1 MNMIDLMPQS
11 SKNGL
16 TQDWH
21 ALAQITPI
29 LYQSVDSCA
38 CNLRTSVLKGDLPKC
53 LDGGR
58 SGHRQVDP
66 VPTHGLSDAS
76 PSSILCHS
84 VANPVP
90 IRCQSCAN
98 LIPIRPLMADWSW
111 IGIGLGPS
119 SIKTREVLGNPS
131 LMPKR
136 FPETRKISRGKSWGM
151 DFPIVLMEDRPNPSL
166 PSFPSHLIERK
177 YSQKTAASVCAKNTH
192 VLRTL

>member
-11 SKNGL
+11 SKNEL

-29 LYQSVDSCA
+29 LNQSVDSCA

-90 IRCQSCAN
+90 IRWQSDGNPVPIDSRSDTNPTIDVTVRSQSSANLMSIQSQSRVNPCQSCN
-98 LIPIRPLMADWSW
+98 NPTPIR
-111 IGIGLGPS
+111 
-119 SIKTREVLGNPS
+119 
-131 LMPKR
+131 
-136 FPETRKISRGKSWGM
+136 
-151 DFPIVLMEDRPNPSL
+151 
-166 PSFPSHLIERK
+166 
-177 YSQKTAASVCAKNTH
+177 C
-192 VLRTL
+192 